1 MPAAAVIPAPQ
12 VYSYTAEVKKLVVG
26 SACPACGAALRSS
39 TARRHI
45 SADLCVMLFTG
56 CRTCGQR
63 VYFEQIRVLN
73 TGVSL
78 VYICME

>member
-45 SADLCVMLFTG
+45 NADFCAMLFIG
-56 CRTCGQR
+56 CRIGRQR